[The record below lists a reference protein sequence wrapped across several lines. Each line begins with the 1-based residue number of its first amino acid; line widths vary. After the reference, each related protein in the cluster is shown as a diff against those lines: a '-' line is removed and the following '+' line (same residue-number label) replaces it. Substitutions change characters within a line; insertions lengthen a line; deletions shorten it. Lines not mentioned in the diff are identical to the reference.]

1 MSSAS
6 SGRRGSTRMLLAVT
20 AGVPVVILLMLLAF
34 LAPAINS
41 GAEDLPLAVAAPA
54 EQREQLTAGLE
65 AAAPGSFDVTVVD
78 DADAVTRAVQDRHA
92 IGGIAASADG
102 IEVVTASGAG
112 SPYAALLKNLATGLQ
127 AQAQQQAGAAA
138 ATAAQAQGADETQ
151 MQVAQ
156 AQARAAAADSVE
168 VVDVAPLASGDPTGA
183 GLTSIGLPLVFGG
196 MASAVLLA
204 IVLTAAPWKRVI
216 AAVSIAAAGALI
228 ATVVLQ
234 PWFGAVD
241 GGFWL
246 TWAGLTA
253 GIAAI
258 CLTLIGLHAVAGY
271 AGFALGAVVMMFVSN
286 PLSGLATG
294 PQWLPRGWGALG
306 QMLPVGAAGTWLR
319 SAAYFDGRGMGLA
332 PWVLLGWILAG
343 LLLVAV
349 GAWRGRSRA
358 ENRHDGGRV
367 EVEEATTAGE
377 PSTAR
382 EGAGEAEGAE
392 TVAPSAGV

>member
-1 MSSAS
+1 M
-6 SGRRGSTRMLLAVT
+6 
-20 AGVPVVILLMLLAF
+20 
-34 LAPAINS
+34 
-41 GAEDLPLAVAAPA
+41 
-54 EQREQLTAGLE
+54 
-65 AAAPGSFDVTVVD
+65 
-78 DADAVTRAVQDRHA
+78 
-92 IGGIAASADG
+92 
-102 IEVVTASGAG
+102 
-112 SPYAALLKNLATGLQ
+112 
-127 AQAQQQAGAAA
+127 
-138 ATAAQAQGADETQ
+138 
-151 MQVAQ
+151 AQ

-358 ENRHDGGRV
+358 ENRRDGGR
-367 EVEEATTAGE
+367 VEEATTAGE

-392 TVAPSAGV
+392 TVAPAAGV

>member
-156 AQARAAAADSVE
+156 AQARAAAA
-168 VVDVAPLASGDPTGA
+168 AP
-183 GLTSIGLPLVFGG
+183 V
-196 MASAVLLA
+196 
-204 IVLTAAPWKRVI
+204 
-216 AAVSIAAAGALI
+216 
-228 ATVVLQ
+228 
-234 PWFGAVD
+234 
-241 GGFWL
+241 
-246 TWAGLTA
+246 
-253 GIAAI
+253 
-258 CLTLIGLHAVAGY
+258 
-271 AGFALGAVVMMFVSN
+271 
-286 PLSGLATG
+286 
-294 PQWLPRGWGALG
+294 
-306 QMLPVGAAGTWLR
+306 
-319 SAAYFDGRGMGLA
+319 
-332 PWVLLGWILAG
+332 
-343 LLLVAV
+343 
-349 GAWRGRSRA
+349 
-358 ENRHDGGRV
+358 
-367 EVEEATTAGE
+367 
-377 PSTAR
+377 
-382 EGAGEAEGAE
+382 
-392 TVAPSAGV
+392 